1 MKDNKITVRF
11 NDDELDKIKD
21 MAKKKNIKV
30 ATLIRRT
37 TLSAIMSDELLS
49 DKEDLKNFIVETV
62 EQANDKKLGRIISLL
77 FRATSHIDVVKEQ
90 NNLYYRL
97 VQYHYSWP
105 DQEDIYLNSRE
116 YNHAITDKA
125 VNIVETRDKEN
136 IEKHHFRNKMIE

>member
-136 IEKHHFRNKMIE
+136 IEKHHFRNKND